1 MRFLHFTTNNLN
13 KWPSRKQSLDVGGV
27 TAECPLLSGVYVSVM
42 RRIFNPGIHKQLL
55 TEVEIMLT
63 TTLLPDRCQLLGK

>member
-1 MRFLHFTTNNLN
+1 
-13 KWPSRKQSLDVGGV
+13 
-27 TAECPLLSGVYVSVM
+27 M

-63 TTLLPDRCQLLGK
+63 TTLLPDRCQLLGR